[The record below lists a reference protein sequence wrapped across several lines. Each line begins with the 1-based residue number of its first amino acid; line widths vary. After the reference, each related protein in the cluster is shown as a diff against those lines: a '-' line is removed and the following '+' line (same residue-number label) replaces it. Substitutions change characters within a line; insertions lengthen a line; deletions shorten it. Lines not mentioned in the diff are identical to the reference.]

1 MESITERTELQRSIA
16 EQQRAASAEARRGIF
31 MILWGKDAFRKI
43 VLEPGQSITV
53 GRTDRADVV
62 VEDGQLSGLHFSLWF
77 SGKRAVVRDLETS
90 TGTAINGQRAE
101 RGLVDHGG
109 FVVAGNTTFQL
120 FLEGFTEPLEDE
132 PTAEQL
138 ARVAALKSQL
148 LGWAGPVEHGALYAV
163 LDAARNVKIRWL
175 LQESIDDHANLYEGF
190 EGRVLDD
197 VAPYLVRFKP
207 GSELLDRVLLGGFG
221 EAWGIFLRSTESPK
235 QVRRHLRR
243 FLMVQDEET
252 LERLYFRF
260 YDPRVLADFASVITP
275 RQRSELLHAVEI
287 AHESKQS
294 ADAQL
299 VRFSDAPP
307 VSPSAPT
314 GEA

>member
-1 MESITERTELQRSIA
+1 MEVTERKALERSVA
-16 EQQRAASAEARRGIF
+16 EQSRAASAGARRGIF
-31 MILWGKDAFRKI
+31 MILWGKNAFKKV

-53 GRTDRADVV
+53 GRTDRADLI
-62 VEDGQLSGLHFSLWF
+62 VEDGQMSGLHFSVWF
-77 SGKRAVVRDLETS
+77 SGKRAVVRDLDTS

-109 FVVAGNTTFQL
+109 FIVAGTTTFQL
-120 FLEGFTEPLEDE
+120 FLEGFTEPLEDD
-132 PTAEQL
+132 PTAGQL
-138 ARVAALKSQL
+138 ARAAALKAQL
-148 LGWAGPVEHGALYAV
+148 LAWSGPLEEGELYAV
-163 LDAARNVKIRWL
+163 LDAARHVKIRWM

-190 EGRVLDD
+190 DGRVLDD

-207 GSELLDRVLLGGFG
+207 GSQLLDRLLLGGWG
-221 EAWGIFLRSTESPK
+221 DAWGIFLRTTESPK

-260 YDPRVLADFASVITP
+260 YDPRVLSDFSAVITP

-287 AHESKQS
+287 AHESNQS
-294 ADAQL
+294 PDAEL
-299 VRFSDAPP
+299 VRFSDAPI
-307 VSPSAPT
+307 AA
-314 GEA
+314 GDA